1 MGTPYHYQITTGA
14 WMFIAPDIDPIA
26 VSIGPLAIRW
36 YGLMYLAGFAG
47 GALLGVYRARQPG
60 SGWKPAEVWDLL
72 FYVALGVVLG
82 GRIGYAIFYHG
93 GYYLSKPWEIFYI
106 WTGGMSFHGGLIG
119 VLIAMW
125 LFARR
130 HRRTFLA
137 VADFAVPLMPLGLM
151 AGRIGNFINHELWGR
166 VTDLPWGVVFPA
178 AGLDPRHP
186 SQLYEAFLEGVVLF
200 ALVWIYSSRPR
211 KPGAVGG
218 LFLAGYGIARF
229 AVEFVREPDSH
240 LGPVA
245 FGWMTMG
252 QLLSLPMIIV
262 GIWLLIRPANLS
274 RMSS

>member
-1 MGTPYHYQITTGA
+1 
-14 WMFIAPDIDPIA
+14 
-26 VSIGPLAIRW
+26 
-36 YGLMYLAGFAG
+36 
-47 GALLGVYRARQPG
+47 
-60 SGWKPAEVWDLL
+60 
-72 FYVALGVVLG
+72 
-82 GRIGYAIFYHG
+82 
-93 GYYLSKPWEIFYI
+93 
-106 WTGGMSFHGGLIG
+106 
-119 VLIAMW
+119 MW